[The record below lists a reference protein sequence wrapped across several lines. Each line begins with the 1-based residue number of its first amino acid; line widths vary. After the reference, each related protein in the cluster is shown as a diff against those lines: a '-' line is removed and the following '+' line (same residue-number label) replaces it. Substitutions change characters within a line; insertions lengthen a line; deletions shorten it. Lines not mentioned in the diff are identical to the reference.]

1 MKLFRPVGLAELALI
16 FDSEMR
22 AFPPRLPE
30 QPIFYPV
37 LNELYA
43 TQIAREW
50 NAPASPQFAGYVTEF
65 EVESEYTETFPK
77 KIVGASIH
85 EELWVPAE
93 DLAEFNR
100 HVIGHIRVIAAFF
113 GSEFTGFVPPEFGL
127 KGKNARD
134 QFVCL
139 VGTFDY
145 SGMDFLCE
153 LAANKKAVFLNFAF
167 WEQTDFFADGV
178 SAEQKAKVLGAIQK
192 VWKERSPE
200 VPLFPPV
207 AEFA

>member
-22 AFPPRLPE
+22 AFPPRLSE

-37 LNELYA
+37 LNQEYA

-50 NAPASPQFAGYVTEF
+50 NAPAAPHFAGFVTEF
-65 EVESEYTETFPK
+65 KVASEYAQRFPK
-77 KIVGASIH
+77 KNVGASIH
-85 EELWVPAE
+85 EELWVPTE

-100 HVIGHIRVIAAFF
+100 HVIGRIRVTAAFF
-113 GSEFTGFVPPEFGL
+113 GSEFTGFVPPQFGL

-139 VGTFDY
+139 VGTFYY

-167 WEQTDFFADGV
+167 WVQTDFLANGV
-178 SAEQKAKVLGAIQK
+178 SAEQKARVLGAIQK
-192 VWKERSPE
+192 VWRERSPE
-200 VPLFPPV
+200 APLFPSV